1 VIYMDEEMKEGWDY
15 IVLREMDPIIRY
27 QKYLNKKNK
36 EKNNIDWN
44 FFRRKIINSGLLVA
58 KEINND

>member
-1 VIYMDEEMKEGWDY
+1 MDEEMKEGWDY